1 MAHRYSEFGYDG
13 CSCLEPDIQYCS
25 ICGSRCDHDADL
37 CDTHADEAH
46 EDLQTEINYQLDEL
60 GEFVIAL

>member
-13 CSCLEPDIQYCS
+13 CSCLEPEADHCMT
-25 ICGSRCDHDADL
+25 CGSRCENDADL
-37 CDTHADEAH
+37 CDTHLAEAH

-60 GEFVIAL
+60 GEFIVAL